1 LKECQRGVQSAL
13 ELISRCNNAIYI
25 KADGDSASFM
35 NSLNANKVGPIGD
48 MKAKRKTEI
57 QLNSFFKTG
66 QISVN
71 VQLHSLTGFTPVKRT
86 PGIH

>member
-1 LKECQRGVQSAL
+1 MKGGIINSFTRLNLAGYFYWGLFYEFSQRQKSWPHWGYES
-13 ELISRCNNAIYI
+13 
-25 KADGDSASFM
+25 
-35 NSLNANKVGPIGD
+35 
-48 MKAKRKTEI
+48 KTENGNTARFI
-57 QLNSFFKTG
+57 FKTG